1 MAADDLL
8 SRGRPSREE
17 IVDMLSGHLCRCTG
31 YAPIV
36 AAIED
41 ARDVRRGPERG

>member
-1 MAADDLL
+1 
-8 SRGRPSREE
+8 
-17 IVDMLSGHLCRCTG
+17 MLSGHLCRCTG

-41 ARDVRRGPERG
+41 ARDTLFAAGEPA